1 MWDLLQYIPK
11 SRNFNPMRKASIIK
25 KTNLGQHVVYVLSC
39 ADDTLY
45 VGCTNNIE
53 KRFKE
58 HNDSKRGAH
67 YTKIRRPVKL
77 VHTEIYKTLKD
88 ARAREAEIKR
98 MPRTKKVVL
107 IGQKID

>member
-1 MWDLLQYIPK
+1 
-11 SRNFNPMRKASIIK
+11 MRKVSVVK
-25 KTNLGQHVVYVLSC
+25 KTNLVRHFVYVLSC

-58 HNDSKRGAH
+58 HNGSKRGAH

-77 VHTEIYKTLKD
+77 IYTETYKTLKS
-88 ARAREAEIKR
+88 ARAREAQIKS
-98 MPRTKKVVL
+98 MSRTKKVELVTK
-107 IGQKID
+107 KID